1 MKDIFKNKKVI
12 IAIIVGVLGVIVFLA
27 VSLGGKDSK
36 EDNKSNV
43 NIETNQDDA
52 DIDEPIEPNENG
64 LSVDS
69 NEVDTIDGSGDW
81 DSTESDSKD
90 KNESKKDDKKQNA
103 EQKQDKTDEQEDE
116 DESKED
122 ETQKDSGNMSGDNIL
137 VDDKEWGK
145 ID

>member
-27 VSLGGKDSK
+27 VRLGGKDSK

>member
-52 DIDEPIEPNENG
+52 DIDEPIQPNENG